1 MKITG
6 EHHEVRGDIKRRLIA
21 NIKAKLGPAMAAWGI
36 VAPQKIGVIYNIE
49 RLAYH
54 VRISFGEPEIV
65 CVDWLVDE
73 HGDLPA
79 GVYEEI
85 AEQLAV
91 DARIPIA
98 EELYEQDSRIEGQ
111 AAGKVTAR

>member
-6 EHHEVRGDIKRRLIA
+6 EIHEVRSDIKRRLVAQIRQ
-21 NIKAKLGPAMAAWGI
+21 KLGPVLEAWGI
-36 VAPQKIGVIYNIE
+36 DTPQNIHVAYNVERMAYQIRVTFGVPD
-49 RLAYH
+49 
-54 VRISFGEPEIV
+54 VT

-73 HGDLPA
+73 HGSLPDSY
-79 GVYEEI
+79 YEEM
-85 AEQLAV
+85 AEQLAA

-111 AAGKVTAR
+111 ATSKVTAR

>member
-1 MKITG
+1 MSTG
-6 EHHEVRGDIKRRLIA
+6 EFQEVRGDIRRRIIKR
-21 NIKAKLGPAMAAWGI
+21 IKDKLGPAMMAWGI
-36 VAPQKIGVIYNIE
+36 IAPQKIGVIYDIE

-54 VRISFGEPEIV
+54 VRISFGSPEIV

-73 HGDLPA
+73 HGELPD

-85 AEQLAV
+85 AEQLAT

-98 EELYEQDSRIEGQ
+98 EELYEQDSRIESQ
-111 AAGKVTAR
+111 TASKVTAR